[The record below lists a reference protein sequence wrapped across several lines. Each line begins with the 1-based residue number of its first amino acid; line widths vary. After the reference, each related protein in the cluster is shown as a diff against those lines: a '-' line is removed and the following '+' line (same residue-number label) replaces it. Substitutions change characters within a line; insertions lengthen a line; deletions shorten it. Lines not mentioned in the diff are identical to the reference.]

1 MKWFALNSVRW
12 SGEGLLGSRSGV
24 GFRSEAWNADR
35 LRAVWHGVGMQAPG
49 NAFSRAFEKLF
60 TSSTNIFA
68 PQSVPARDIFRLSM
82 FTLAVTAAIFAV
94 VSGLLLYA
102 IIRYRQ
108 RPGDADADREP
119 PQIYGSNQIELA
131 WTVIPIL
138 IVVVLFLSTV
148 RVIFGI
154 QHAEKPKR
162 ALDVQVIGHQF
173 WWEFRYPAY
182 GVVTANELHVPVTED
197 LKNPQPTFLRMTT
210 ADVDHSFWVPRLAG
224 KTDLLAN
231 QINETWI
238 QPEATGLYLGQCAQF
253 CGAEHARML
262 LRVYVQTPA
271 DFQKWIQQQQKPA
284 VQDPSVVAGR
294 AIFEQNACINCHAV
308 AGTVANGRFGPDLTH
323 LMSRD
328 TIASGT
334 LPNTRDNLEK
344 WIKDPDAWK
353 PGCLMPAMK
362 LSDQDV
368 AQITSYLVTLH

>member
-1 MKWFALNSVRW
+1 MHGSSLLEKMTEHRSLHSLKSIFDTASNK
-12 SGEGLLGSRSGV
+12 SGPNL
-24 GFRSEAWNADR
+24 FDR
-35 LRAVWHGVGMQAPG
+35 
-49 NAFSRAFEKLF
+49 LF

-68 PQSVPARDIFRLSM
+68 PQSAPAHNIFRLSM
-82 FTLAVTAAIFAV
+82 FTLGVTGAIFFTVA
-94 VSGLLLYA
+94 GLLLYV

-108 RPGDADADREP
+108 RPGDDDREP

-131 WTVIPIL
+131 WTVIPVL

-154 QHAEKPKR
+154 EHAKEPKQ
-162 ALDVQVIGHQF
+162 ALNVQVVGHQF
-173 WWEFRYPAY
+173 WWEFRYPEY
-182 GVVTANELHVPVTED
+182 GIITANELHVPVTD
-197 LKNPQPTFLRMTT
+197 NPKAPLPTYLRMTS

-231 QINETWI
+231 QINGTWI
-238 QPEATGLYLGQCAQF
+238 QPEAVGLYLGQCAQF

-262 LRVYVQTPA
+262 LRVYAQSPE
-271 DFQKWIQQQQKPA
+271 DFQRWIAEQQQPA
-284 VQDPSVVAGR
+284 VQDPSVAQGR
-294 AIFEQNACINCHAV
+294 EIFEQNACINCHAIR
-308 AGTVANGRFGPDLTH
+308 GTVANGRFGPDLTH

-344 WIKDPDAWK
+344 WIKDPNAWK

-362 LSDQDV
+362 LSDRDV
-368 AQITSYLVTLH
+368 DQITSYLVTLR